1 MRMEGKEKRIILIVA
16 LALILLSGIKCSMD
30 EDNPAPG
37 CNQFLGLPSMGGC
50 FGKNAIINLTVE
62 PEINGIEIAVNNC
75 NGGVLEVTN
84 GSNFPLM
91 LGGIEIAPEEV
102 NIILDVLCDE
112 NGNPLLK
119 RSTANYSEYI
129 PEEDMY
135 AEINGKLGT
144 QDILITFTKTKKLC
158 E

>member
-1 MRMEGKEKRIILIVA
+1 MPVEGKEKKIILLVA
-16 LALILLSGIKCSMD
+16 LALILISGVKCFMD

-50 FGKNAIINLTVE
+50 FGKNAIINLTIE
-62 PEINGIEIAVNNC
+62 PEIDGVEIVANNC

-84 GSNFPLM
+84 GSDLPLV
-91 LGGIEIAPEEV
+91 LGGIEIVPEEV
-102 NIILDVLCDE
+102 NVILDVLCDD

-119 RSTANYSEYI
+119 RSTANYSEYV

-135 AEINGKLGT
+135 VEINGKLGT
-144 QDILITFTKTKKLC
+144 QDILITFTKTRKLC
-158 E
+158 D